1 MLINKH
7 ITLILVVIST
17 LLMAQNKVL
26 EINKNQKEPTVS
38 VSNSNAVSKAIEKLK
53 ETDYS
58 IPSWTLFKR
67 ALYHATV
74 STEQTK
80 KKELETA
87 LKILK
92 PNTIPFSIMMTIN
105 GDPCTKM
112 GFTWYTN
119 QGIAKGKVQLV
130 MGKVKSGAEFKTPAF
145 EFYADTANFTTNYCI
160 QANELIAETGFA
172 DNSKRNFS
180 NHKTIATGL
189 MPNTTYSFRVGTEKS
204 WSDIGYFTTAKIG
217 KNTFSFLY
225 FTDPQANTDA
235 MFDISRKTM
244 QVAKSMFPNVNF
256 ALTCGDLVSSSGSK
270 NSEWEYE
277 QFFLTQ
283 QDIWNTTPLAPVMGN
298 HDSSDIR
305 NFTRH
310 FNTTITDFDKNMAKV
325 PGSVYSFEYG
335 DALFMAMNF
344 EDCTNTA
351 YLDSLKNWMIHQV
364 ELHPKVKW
372 RIAFFHKPI
381 YTGAKHQTEEKS
393 TIVRNFF
400 APAFD
405 SLKIDLALQ
414 GHDHVYEVIGPLK
427 ANTLVQNA
435 VSNQILSTPTVREN
449 LTGKFGGIFNVQHG
463 TLYFTN
469 NSAGKKKYEP
479 RSEDKMTTDEA
490 KLGISNYF
498 SFFTGRF
505 GQTGEPT
512 FSNISVNSD
521 SINVITY
528 TVNDSGVPA
537 VFDKFKVIKAN

>member
-1 MLINKH
+1 MMIKKH
-7 ITLILVVIST
+7 ITLVLLVIST
-17 LLMAQNKVL
+17 LLIAQNKVP
-26 EINKNQKEPTVS
+26 EKNKNQQKPS
-38 VSNSNAVSKAIEKLK
+38 VSGKNSDAVSKNIEKLI
-53 ETDYS
+53 ESDYS

-67 ALYHATV
+67 ALASATI
-74 STEQTK
+74 SIEQGEIQRHK
-80 KKELETA
+80 TA
-87 LKILK
+87 IKILK
-92 PNTIPFSIMMTIN
+92 PNTIPYSVVMTIN
-105 GDPCTKM
+105 GDPCTRM

-130 MGKVKSGAEFKTPAF
+130 MGKVKSGAEFKTPTL
-145 EFYADTANFTTNYCI
+145 EFYADTTNFTTNYCI
-160 QANELIAETGFA
+160 LANELSAETGFN
-172 DNSKRNFS
+172 DNSKRSYS

-189 MPNTTYSFRVGTEKS
+189 KPNTTYSFRVGTEKA
-204 WSDIGYFTTAKIG
+204 WSETGYFTTAKIG
-217 KNTFSFLY
+217 KEPFSFVY
-225 FTDPQANTDA
+225 FTDPQAKTDA
-235 MFDISRKTM
+235 MFDVSRKTM

-256 ALTCGDLVSSSGSK
+256 ALTCGDLVSSSGLN

-277 QFFLTQ
+277 QFFATQ
-283 QDIWNTTPLAPVMGN
+283 QNIWNTTPLAPVMGN
-298 HDSSDIR
+298 HDSSDNI

-310 FNTTITDFDKNMAKV
+310 FNTSITGFDKNMAKV

-335 DALFMAMNF
+335 DALFLAMDF
-344 EDCTNTA
+344 EDCTNIA

-364 ELHPKVKW
+364 ELHTSVKW
-372 RIAFFHKPI
+372 KIAFFHKTI
-381 YTGAKHQTEEKS
+381 YTGANHQTEAKS
-393 TIVRNFF
+393 IIVRDFF
-400 APAFD
+400 APVFD
-405 SLKIDLALQ
+405 TLKIDLALQ

-435 VSNQILSTPTVREN
+435 VSNQIISTPTLREN
-449 LTGKFGGIFNVQHG
+449 LTGKFGGIFNVQQG
-463 TLYFTN
+463 TLYFNN

-479 RSEDKMTTDEA
+479 RSEAVMTADEA

-537 VFDKFKVIKAN
+537 IFDKFKVIKAN